1 VPQSAAPRPTSH
13 GPYDTEFVR
22 RFSMPKRVVPVRR
35 CVNVRLPLEA
45 NTASADFELVND
57 WVNLDES
64 DGQTHQRSLIRRVRV
79 GHAKKANSR
88 ANESVPAR
96 PARILAASR
105 GVAES

>member
-1 VPQSAAPRPTSH
+1 
-13 GPYDTEFVR
+13 
-22 RFSMPKRVVPVRR
+22 MPKRVVPVRR

-45 NTASADFELVND
+45 NTAFADFELVND

-88 ANESVPAR
+88 ANESAPVR

-105 GVAES
+105 GVSES